1 MKLNSDLG
9 GLSFGQ
15 TAEGKWGYK
24 PEGADAVI
32 PFSGKEVFCASTFS
46 SSSRATLI
54 KADGSVKND
63 IGVTT
68 YQGETMVASVGLR
81 SGQYYYTDIT
91 AVSDGDY
98 VYIDSSGT
106 EHQVTVSAQETIV
119 SNYHETY
126 ICVYKV

>member
-1 MKLNSDLG
+1 MEIRLTES
-9 GLSFGQ
+9 
-15 TAEGKWGYK
+15 GKGEYRKKGTDTW
-24 PEGADAVI
+24 I
-32 PFSGKEVFCASTFS
+32 PFSGKEVFCASTSS

-119 SNYHETY
+119 SNYHKMY
-126 ICVYKV
+126 ICAYKV